1 MSKEIKSIINVIM
14 AAVALAMGVAIIVLT
29 TINADIAI
37 MDIIK
42 MLAFAVVSLGIFAL
56 SNTKKGEKK

>member
-42 MLAFAVVSLGIFAL
+42 MLAFAVVSLSIFAL
-56 SNTKKGEKK
+56 NNTKKVME